1 MPPHTHRPPPSAI
14 TRVCKTSIA
23 FVKKSINLI
32 PFFGVELLLKVVC
45 GQFVHLERLVRLHDG
60 RSAFHVPSHI
70 KEILFVGVGGV
81 LVVGVPGQ
89 VVLVREEGA
98 HATQHEDTLAAV
110 HYRQFVLGHQ
120 LLSQFLIIEAVGDL
134 AAPVLRLIE
143 AVNGLLAQQLR
154 DLLQGG
160 LLFAAQK
167 QGAVMR

>member
-1 MPPHTHRPPPSAI
+1 MP
-14 TRVCKTSIA
+14 VW
-23 FVKKSINLI
+23 
-32 PFFGVELLLKVVC
+32 
-45 GQFVHLERLVRLHDG
+45 
-60 RSAFHVPSHI
+60 
-70 KEILFVGVGGV
+70 
-81 LVVGVPGQ
+81 VVGMLRQ
-89 VVLVREEGA
+89 IVLVRKKRT
-98 HATQHEDTLAAV
+98 HAPQHEDTLAAV